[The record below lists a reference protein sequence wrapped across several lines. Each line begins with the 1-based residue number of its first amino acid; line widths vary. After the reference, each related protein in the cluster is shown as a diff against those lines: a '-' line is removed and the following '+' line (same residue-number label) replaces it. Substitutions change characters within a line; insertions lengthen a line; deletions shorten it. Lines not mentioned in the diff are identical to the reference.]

1 MFFCILFTFLT
12 RTLIVLETFLPKPL
26 ISPLVFA
33 MGTTLGKTSEPGR
46 PFLVEWR
53 ASKAFII
60 FVVVFAVF
68 TDILLYALIVP
79 VTPTALHERAGVAS
93 EDEQKWTSILLGLY
107 GGALLACSPPAGYLA
122 DRIESRRWP
131 LILGL
136 VALGAST
143 ALLCVGTHIGLW
155 IAGRLC
161 QGASAA
167 VVWTVGC
174 ALLVDTVSKEGL
186 GQALGYI
193 GMGMTFGAMGG
204 PLLGGVLYEHGGY
217 YSVFALAFALI
228 ALDIVFRFVMI
239 ERKDVLKWLPD
250 ECPPGEQ
257 TEGRALSRASR
268 QDATGLDAEREKETE
283 GQTAELPVQ
292 KPLSESTNGHGLNIV
307 PAKRKGALITLLS
320 STRFLVSLWAYFIL
334 SLLLTSFD
342 SVLPLFVE
350 ETFNWQQ
357 TAQGLIF
364 IPLTI
369 PHLIDPVIGFINDHY
384 PSSRRYLAGGAFFA
398 AVPFLVC
405 LRFVQDSSIRHI
417 VLLCALLALLGL
429 CIAAMLAIILVE
441 ASYVV
446 KEKEERNPE
455 IWGKGGAM
463 ALAYGV
469 LNSAFAAG
477 SLAGPFLAGF
487 VRESQGW
494 GTMAWVIALI
504 VGVTGVPVLFYMG
517 GFLFKKRSSSSDP
530 DGIGP

>member
-1 MFFCILFTFLT
+1 MANVLRLT
-12 RTLIVLETFLPKPL
+12 
-26 ISPLVFA
+26 SA
-33 MGTTLGKTSEPGR
+33 SGR

-53 ASKAFII
+53 ASKGFII

-68 TDILLYALIVP
+68 TDILLYGIIVP
-79 VTPTALHERAGVAS
+79 VTPTALHERAGI
-93 EDEQKWTSILLGLY
+93 EENDEQSWTSILLGLY

-174 ALLVDTVSKEGL
+174 ALLVDTVDKEGL

-228 ALDIVFRFVMI
+228 ALDVVFRLIMI
-239 ERKDVLKWLPD
+239 ERKDAIQWLP
-250 ECPPGEQ
+250 EE
-257 TEGRALSRASR
+257 TEGRAVSRASR
-268 QDATGLDAEREKETE
+268 HASSATEIDIERQKE
-283 GQTAELPVQ
+283 GQCQSAAPSIQEPYTGNPTGNPIVQ
-292 KPLSESTNGHGLNIV
+292 SPNLQSS
-307 PAKRKGALITLLS
+307 KRKGALVTLLS

-342 SVLPLFVE
+342 SVLPLFVA

-357 TAQGLIF
+357 TAQGLVF

-369 PHLIDPVIGFINDHY
+369 PHIIDPVIGFVNDHY
-384 PSSRRYLAGGAFFA
+384 PWSRRYLAGGAFFA
-398 AVPFLVC
+398 AVPALVC
-405 LRFVQDSSIRHI
+405 LGFVSYNSTRQV
-417 VLLCALLALLGL
+417 VLLCALLAVIGL

-446 KEKEERNPE
+446 KEKEEKSPE

-463 ALAYGV
+463 ALSYGV

-487 VRESQGW
+487 IRESRGW
-494 GTMAWVIALI
+494 GTMAWAIALI
-504 VGVTGVPVLFYMG
+504 VGFTGIPVLLCMG
-517 GFLFKKRSSSSDP
+517 GFIFKKPSQLLERNP
-530 DGIGP
+530 DGIGPQ

>member
-1 MFFCILFTFLT
+1 MAN
-12 RTLIVLETFLPKPL
+12 VLRL
-26 ISPLVFA
+26 SSA
-33 MGTTLGKTSEPGR
+33 SGR

-68 TDILLYALIVP
+68 TDILLYGIIVP
-79 VTPTALHERAGVAS
+79 VTPTALHERAGI
-93 EDEQKWTSILLGLY
+93 EENDEQSWTSILLGLY

-174 ALLVDTVSKEGL
+174 ALLVDTVDKEGL

-239 ERKDVLKWLPD
+239 ERKDALQWLP
-250 ECPPGEQ
+250 EE

-268 QDATGLDAEREKETE
+268 HASSATTEFDIERQKECQSRSAAPSVQEPFGENPTE
-283 GQTAELPVQ
+283 NRTA
-292 KPLSESTNGHGLNIV
+292 KRSDHSLNV
-307 PAKRKGALITLLS
+307 PPAKRKWALITLLA

-357 TAQGLIF
+357 TAQGLVF

-369 PHLIDPVIGFINDHY
+369 PHIIDPVIGFINDHY
-384 PSSRRYLAGGAFFA
+384 PWSRRYLAGGAFFA
-398 AVPFLVC
+398 AVPALVC
-405 LRFVQDSSIRHI
+405 LRFVQYNSTRQV
-417 VLLCALLALLGL
+417 VLLCALLAVIGL

-446 KEKEERNPE
+446 KEKEEKSPE

-477 SLAGPFLAGF
+477 SLTGPFLAGF
-487 VRESQGW
+487 IRESVGW
-494 GTMAWVIALI
+494 GTMAWAIALI
-504 VGVTGVPVLFYMG
+504 VGFTGIPVLFCMG
-517 GFLFKKRSSSSDP
+517 GFLFDKRSRSSERDR
-530 DGIGP
+530 DGIGPQ

>member
-1 MFFCILFTFLT
+1 MLT
-12 RTLIVLETFLPKPL
+12 ALRCREQK
-26 ISPLVFA
+26 
-33 MGTTLGKTSEPGR
+33 R
-46 PFLVEWR
+46 PWRLEWR
-53 ASKAFII
+53 ASKGFIV

-68 TDILLYALIVP
+68 TDILLYGIIVP
-79 VTPTALHERAGVAS
+79 VTPTALKERAGIA
-93 EDEQKWTSILLGLY
+93 EGDEQSWTSILLGLY
-107 GGALLACSPPAGYLA
+107 GGALLASSPPAGYLA

-161 QGASAA
+161 QGVSAA

-174 ALLVDTVSKEGL
+174 ALLVDTVDKEGL

-228 ALDIVFRFVMI
+228 ALDIVFRVVMI
-239 ERKDVLKWLPD
+239 ERKDAARWLAEDVQVSETSQPQPD
-250 ECPPGEQ
+250 DIERRKDGSKPALLQEPYSSPSSAEQ
-257 TEGRALSRASR
+257 
-268 QDATGLDAEREKETE
+268 
-283 GQTAELPVQ
+283 PQ
-292 KPLSESTNGHGLNIV
+292 K
-307 PAKRKGALITLLS
+307 KRKAALLTLLAS
-320 STRFLVSLWAYFIL
+320 SRILVALWAYFIL

-350 ETFNWQQ
+350 ETFHWKQ

-369 PHLIDPVIGFINDHY
+369 PHIVDPIFGYVNDNY

-398 AVPFLVC
+398 TVPVLVC
-405 LRFVQDSSIRHI
+405 LRFVQHDATHDII
-417 VLLCALLALLGL
+417 LLCALLALVGL
-429 CIAAMLAIILVE
+429 CIAAMFAIILVE
-441 ASYVV
+441 ISYVV
-446 KEKEERNPE
+446 QEKEDANPGV
-455 IWGKGGAM
+455 WGKGGAM

-469 LNSAFAAG
+469 SNSAWAGG

-487 VRESQGW
+487 IRESSGW
-494 GTMAWVIALI
+494 GTMAWVLALV
-504 VGVTGVPVLFYMG
+504 VGVTGVPVLGFIG
-517 GFLFKKRSSSSDP
+517 GWVSGRRKGVVGAVGRVEE
-530 DGIGP
+530 

>member
-1 MFFCILFTFLT
+1 MLSSLWARKEST
-12 RTLIVLETFLPKPL
+12 RPWLL
-26 ISPLVFA
+26 
-33 MGTTLGKTSEPGR
+33 
-46 PFLVEWR
+46 EWR
-53 ASKAFII
+53 ASKGFII

-68 TDILLYALIVP
+68 TDILLYGIIVP
-79 VTPTALHERAGVAS
+79 VTPTALTERAGLG
-93 EDEQKWTSILLGLY
+93 EDDEQKWTSILLGLY

-131 LILGL
+131 LIAGL

-174 ALLVDTVSKEGL
+174 ALLVDTVDKEGL

-204 PLLGGVLYEHGGY
+204 PLLGGALYEHGGY

-228 ALDIVFRFVMI
+228 VLDIVFRVVMI
-239 ERKDVLKWLPD
+239 EQKHAVKWLSQDSRVVEESEKRAVPGRSGQAD
-250 ECPPGEQ
+250 TPPESDIERQKDPQANPETPLPPGISLNQ
-257 TEGRALSRASR
+257 THPSPP
-268 QDATGLDAEREKETE
+268 T
-283 GQTAELPVQ
+283 Q
-292 KPLSESTNGHGLNIV
+292 KR
-307 PAKRKGALITLLS
+307 KRKGALYTLLS
-320 STRFLVSLWAYFIL
+320 SPRILVCLWAYFIL

-350 ETFNWQQ
+350 ETFAWQQ

-369 PHLIDPVIGFINDHY
+369 PHLIDPVIGYINDKY
-384 PSSRRYLAGGAFFA
+384 PHSRRYIASGAFFA
-398 AVPFLVC
+398 SIPFLVL
-405 LRFVQDSSIRHI
+405 LRFVNGDGMSDKI
-417 VLLCALLALLGL
+417 LLCALLALLGL
-429 CIAAMLAIILVE
+429 CLASMMAIILVE

-446 KEKEERNPE
+446 QEKEEETPDV
-455 IWGKGGAM
+455 WGKGGAM

-469 LNSAFAAG
+469 LNSAFAGG

-487 VRESQGW
+487 IRESAGW
-494 GTMAWVIALI
+494 GTMAWVLALV
-504 VGVTGVPVLFYMG
+504 VGFTGVPVLLFLG
-517 GFLFKKRSSSSDP
+517 GWVFGR
-530 DGIGP
+530 GGGEH